1 MARNTLLRQSRD
13 QGRQLVLAL
22 LTQAILKLA
31 LLPVQLV
38 RCRLLQERSHR
49 LQLFLLL
56 LLVRLLQPVLQVTL
70 IIKYLEITIFHCICR
85 HLGGTPVVFS
95 GGVKNITPLS
105 NVTSIGKVGFIHFV
119 WQYVLLMCVGLGFS
133 AKHCCIPSNVGT
145 CCWNQ
150 NWFFSTICY
159 DRNSSW

>member
-1 MARNTLLRQSRD
+1 MLRQSRD

-70 IIKYLEITIFHCICR
+70 IIQYLEITFFHCICR

>member
-1 MARNTLLRQSRD
+1 MQGGEKHFVKTVPGSGTPVSSSIINPGNSQTRPVASTTGSVQIAART
-13 QGRQLVLAL
+13 V
-22 LTQAILKLA
+22 
-31 LLPVQLV
+31 
-38 RCRLLQERSHR
+38 

-70 IIKYLEITIFHCICR
+70 IIKYLEVTIFHCICR